1 MRFDLLMNFSRCSLG
16 AWLLCVVSCSSAL
29 AGQIDIDPSLPPVRG
44 VIEAYREDSGVLARF
59 HPWSM
64 SESRHA
70 RLKTLQKSFQSA
82 LKSID
87 FESLS
92 QEEKIDYLLFQNQL
106 VFDGRQLDRL
116 RNRHEEISPW
126 VPFGQ
131 VILDLFE
138 ARQRVE
144 PIAPEVLATT
154 LDQLKQSIHENQEK
168 LKSELETSPDN
179 LSPTLA
185 GRVAQWV
192 EMYRNALRD
201 WFRFYEGYHPS
212 FSWWVKAP
220 YQGVDTALADYADF
234 VRNDIAGFV
243 DGEDAPL
250 LGDPIGRGALL
261 ESLQYEMIA
270 YSPEELIEIA
280 YQEYAWCD
288 RERKRAAR
296 DLGFGDDWR
305 AAYDFVKTKFV
316 PPGEQPQ
323 LIKKLAHEAIDF
335 LEDRDLLTI
344 PPLAKEIWRM
354 RMMTPER
361 QKVNPYFTGGEVIS
375 VSYPTDTMEHSEKL
389 MSMRGNNVHF
399 SKATVHHELIPGHHL
414 QLFMADRYRTHRQ
427 LFRTPFLVEGWA
439 LYWEMLLWDLGFHES
454 PEDRIGMLF
463 WRSHR
468 CARIIFSL
476 SFHLGRMSAQE
487 AIDFLVENVGH
498 ERRNATAEVRRSI
511 QGGYIP
517 LYQAAYMLGGLQIRS
532 LYGELVE
539 SGRITAK
546 AFHNAILKENAIP
559 IDMIRASLKNS
570 ELTKDHKA
578 DWRFYH
584 DEALEADAD
593 QSSVDASLNPPSV
606 EEALAIGKKFRG
618 KVVRDSVEPHWFRN
632 GDKFWYKRR
641 LSDGKSVFQVVDA
654 TRGEQG
660 KAFDH
665 ELVAQAMSVFIGSK
679 VQPDRLPVEQI
690 VFDKGSSRVRLEG
703 KDNAWLWNPE
713 FTHLVKVEKADASQ
727 NQTASNQSRNQRRGS
742 RGRQMNSDRG
752 AISPDG
758 KWKVF
763 VKEHNLWLED
773 ETSGESVAL
782 SYDGNPGN
790 SYQPTAERA
799 RFVGM
804 QYNREEPEPGVPDVY
819 WSPDSRWLVAKR
831 FEPGIERH
839 VHLIESSPKDQLQ
852 PKLHSYSYLKPG
864 DKMPIEKPALFD
876 IQERKEIA
884 LNDTLYANPW
894 SISRMQWDGDS
905 KRFTFLYNQR
915 GHQVLRVIAVAPNS
929 GNVSTLLEESSDT
942 FVDYAYKNHFR
953 LMESSNEMLWM
964 SERDGWNH
972 LYLFD
977 AKTGFMKHQVTRGN
991 WIVRRVDRV
1000 DEEKRQIWFQAS
1012 GIDPSQDPYFIHYC
1026 RVNFDGTGLVRL
1038 TRSNGTHDIDY
1049 SPDGRFI
1056 MDKWSRVDQAPV
1068 TELRNAETGELIA
1081 EIERADVTELEAA
1094 GWQQPEPFKAKGR
1107 DGETDIYGVI
1117 YRPSDFDPGK
1127 KYAVIEKIY
1136 AGPHGSFVPK
1146 AFRPYQSAQA
1156 MAELGFIVVQID
1168 GMGTSNRS
1176 KAFHDVCWQNIGDA
1190 GFPDRIAW
1198 MKAAAKTRPFMDL
1211 ERVGIYG
1218 GSAGGQN
1225 TLRGLLAHGDF
1236 YKVGVADCGCH
1247 DNRMDKIWW
1256 NELWMGWPLGPHY
1269 DEQSNVTQAHR
1280 LKGDLLL
1287 LLGEMDRNVDPAS
1300 TMQVVDALIK
1310 ADKPF
1315 DMLVMPGVGHG
1326 AAGTP
1331 YGRKRMAQYFIEH
1344 LLQ

>member
-1 MRFDLLMNFSRCSLG
+1 MHFDPLMNFFRCCLG
-16 AWLLCVVSCSSAL
+16 SFLCFLGSSVFL
-29 AGQIDIDPSLPPVRG
+29 YAGEMDVDPSLPPVRG
-44 VIEAYREDSGVLARF
+44 LIEAYREDAGVLERF

-64 SESRHA
+64 SEARHMRTQA
-70 RLKTLQKSFQSA
+70 LHASFDGALKTIAF
-82 LKSID
+82 D
-87 FESLS
+87 GLS
-92 QEEKIDYLLFQNQL
+92 REEKIDYLLFQNQL

-116 RNRHEEISPW
+116 RDRHLEVLPW
-126 VPFGQ
+126 VPFGE

-144 PIAPEVLATT
+144 PIQPETMATT
-154 LDQLKQSIHENQEK
+154 LDQLKQAVQRHRK
-168 LKSELETSPDN
+168 ELRAQLEAHPD
-179 LSPTLA
+179 LISPTLA

-192 EMYRNALRD
+192 ETYQNALRD
-201 WFRFYEGYHPS
+201 WYRFYDGYHPS

-220 YQGVDTALADYADF
+220 YQSVDKELEGFADF
-234 VRNDIAGFV
+234 VRKEIAGYV
-243 DGEDAPL
+243 EGEAPPL
-250 LGDPIGRGALL
+250 LGDPIGRGALMEAL
-261 ESLQYEMIA
+261 EYEMVA

-280 YQEYAWCD
+280 YQEFEWCD

-305 AAYDFVKTKFV
+305 AAYDYVKTKYV

-335 LEDRDLLTI
+335 LEARDLLTI
-344 PPLAKEIWRM
+344 PSLAKEVWRM
-354 RMMTPER
+354 HMMTPER

-439 LYWEMLLWDLGFHES
+439 LYWEMLLWNMGFHES

-476 SFHLGRMSAQE
+476 SFHLGRMSAHE

-539 SGRITAK
+539 DGDMPAR
-546 AFHNAILKENAIP
+546 AFHDAILRENAIP
-559 IDMIRASLKNS
+559 IDMIRASLKKT
-570 ELTKDHKA
+570 ELSNDYKT

-584 DEALEADAD
+584 DESIESGSHQTDIVPEG
-593 QSSVDASLNPPSV
+593 SPSSV
-606 EEALAIGKKFRG
+606 EEALAVGGKFRG
-618 KVVRDSVEPHWFRN
+618 KVTRDSVEPHWFRK
-632 GDKFWYKRR
+632 GERFWYQRK

-654 TRGEQG
+654 TSGIQG
-660 KAFDH
+660 PAFDH
-665 ELVAQAMSVFIGSK
+665 ELVAKAMSELIGSS
-679 VQPDRLPVEQI
+679 VQAERLPVERI
-690 VFDKGSSRVRLEG
+690 VFDEGSDRIRLEG
-703 KDNAWLWNPE
+703 RDASWLWNPKY
-713 FTHLVKVEKADASQ
+713 THLIKVEQPQQANHERDT
-727 NQTASNQSRNQRRGS
+727 NLNRERGA
-742 RGRQMNSDRG
+742 RGRRPGGDMSSS
-752 AISPDG
+752 SPDG
-758 KWKVF
+758 TWKVS
-763 VKEHNLWLED
+763 VKEHNLWLTD
-773 ETSGESVAL
+773 TASGESFAL
-782 SYDGNPGN
+782 SYDGNPGD

-804 QYNREEPEPGVPDVY
+804 QYEREEPEQGVPQVY
-819 WSPDSRWLVAKR
+819 WSPDSRWLVAIR

-839 VHLIESSPKDQLQ
+839 VHLVESSPKDQLQ

-864 DKMPIEKPALFD
+864 DKMPVEKPALFD
-876 IQERKEIA
+876 LENRKEVP
-884 LNDTLYANPW
+884 LDDTLYANPW
-894 SISRMQWDGDS
+894 SISRFRWDEDS
-905 KRFTFLYNQR
+905 ERFTFLFNQR
-915 GHQVLRVIAVAPNS
+915 GHQLLRIVAVEPAS
-929 GNVSTLLEESSDT
+929 GQVSALLEEASNT

-953 LMESSNEMLWM
+953 MMESSNEILWM

-977 AKTGFMKHQVTRGN
+977 AATGYMKHQVTGGD
-991 WIVRRVDRV
+991 WVVRRVDRV

-1012 GIDPSQDPYFIHYC
+1012 GMDPSQDPYYIHYC

-1038 TRSNGTHDIDY
+1038 TQSNGTHSVEY
-1049 SPDGRFI
+1049 SPDGRFLI
-1056 MDKWSRVDQAPV
+1056 DTWSRVDLAPV
-1068 TELRNAETGELIA
+1068 TELRDAVSGKLIV
-1081 EIERADVTELEAA
+1081 EIERAETSKLEAS
-1094 GWQQPEPFKAKGR
+1094 GWQRPEPFQAKGR
-1107 DGETDIYGVI
+1107 DGVTDIYGVI
-1117 YRPSDFDPGK
+1117 YRPTDFDPTK
-1127 KYAVIEKIY
+1127 SYPVIEKIY

-1146 AFRPYQSAQA
+1146 EFRAYHGAQS

-1198 MKAAAKTRPFMDL
+1198 MRAAAEKYPYMDL

-1256 NELWMGWPLGPHY
+1256 NELWMGWPVGAHY
-1269 DEQSNVTQAHR
+1269 DEQSNVTQAHK
-1280 LKGDLLL
+1280 LKGNLLL

-1300 TMQVVDALIK
+1300 TMQVVNALIK

-1331 YGRKRMAQYFIEH
+1331 YGRKRMAQYFIDH
-1344 LLQ
+1344 L

>member
-1 MRFDLLMNFSRCSLG
+1 MHFEPLMNSLRCSIA
-16 AWLLCVVSCSSAL
+16 AWLILIGTGLQPVF
-29 AGQIDIDPSLPPVRG
+29 AGQIDMDPSLPPVRG
-44 VIEAYREDSGVLARF
+44 LIEAYREDAGVLGRF

-64 SESRHA
+64 SEARHVRMKALYASFGEALEGISYDALSR
-70 RLKTLQKSFQSA
+70 
-82 LKSID
+82 
-87 FESLS
+87 
-92 QEEKIDYLLFQNQL
+92 EEKIDYLMFQNQL
-106 VFDGRQLDRL
+106 VFDARQLDRL
-116 RNRHEEISPW
+116 RDRHMEIAPW

-144 PIAPEVLATT
+144 PIQPEALATT
-154 LDQLKQSIHENQEK
+154 LNQLKLAVQNHRKE
-168 LKSELETSPDN
+168 LKTQLESNPD
-179 LSPTLA
+179 LISPTLA

-192 EMYRNALRD
+192 DTYQNALRD
-201 WFRFYEGYHPS
+201 WYRFYEGYHPS
-212 FSWWVKAP
+212 FSWWVKTP
-220 YQGVDTALADYADF
+220 YQSVDKELDGFADF
-234 VRNDIAGFV
+234 VRKEIAGFV
-243 DGEDAPL
+243 EGEDPPL
-250 LGDPIGRGALL
+250 LGDPIGKDALMEAL
-261 ESLQYEMIA
+261 EYEMIA

-280 YQEYAWCD
+280 YQEYEWCD

-296 DLGFGDDWR
+296 DLGFGDDWK
-305 AAYDFVKTKFV
+305 AAYDYVKTKFV

-335 LEDRDLLTI
+335 LEARDLLTI
-344 PPLAKEIWRM
+344 PPLAKEVWRM

-375 VSYPTDTMEHSEKL
+375 VSYPTDTMEHSEKM

-476 SFHLGRMSAQE
+476 SFHLGRMSAEE

-539 SGRITAK
+539 DGDMPAR
-546 AFHNAILKENAIP
+546 AFHDAILKENAIP
-559 IDMIRASLKNS
+559 IDMIRASLKKTDLPEDYKPN
-570 ELTKDHKA
+570 
-578 DWRFYH
+578 WRFYH
-584 DEALEADAD
+584 DEPLEPGSQ
-593 QSSVDASLNPPSV
+593 QSGVTPDPSSV
-606 EEALAIGKKFRG
+606 EEALAVGRKFRG
-618 KVVRDSVEPHWFRN
+618 KLTRDSVEPHWFSD
-632 GDKFWYKRR
+632 GDKFWYKRK
-641 LSDGKSVFQVVDA
+641 LADGKSVFRVVDA
-654 TRGEQG
+654 TTGKQG
-660 KAFDH
+660 QAFDH
-665 ELVAQAMSVFIGSK
+665 SLVAAAMSELIGTS
-679 VQPDRLPVEQI
+679 VQAERLPVERI
-690 VFDKGSSRVRLEG
+690 VFDKGSDRIRLEG
-703 KDNAWLWNPE
+703 RDAWWLWNPKY
-713 FTHLVKVEKADASQ
+713 THLIKVDQPEETEGDLAA
-727 NQTASNQSRNQRRGS
+727 NEN
-742 RGRQMNSDRG
+742 RGRGRGTRGRRPGGDRSTT
-752 AISPDG
+752 SPDE

-763 VKEHNLWLED
+763 VKEHNLWLTD
-773 ETSGESVAL
+773 VASGDSVPL
-782 SYDGNPGN
+782 SYDGNPGD

-804 QYNREEPEPGVPDVY
+804 QYQREEPEQGVPRVF
-819 WSPDSRWLVAKR
+819 WSPDSRWLVAMR

-864 DKMPIEKPALFD
+864 DKMPVEKPALFD
-876 IQERKEIA
+876 LKLQKEIP
-884 LNDTLYANPW
+884 LNDALYANPW
-894 SISRMQWDGDS
+894 SISRLQWDEDS
-905 KRFTFLYNQR
+905 ERFTFLFNQR
-915 GHQVLRVIAVAPNS
+915 GHQVLRVIAVEPGS
-929 GNVSTLLEESSDT
+929 GQVSTLLEEASDT
-942 FVDYAYKNHFR
+942 FVDYAYKNYFNM
-953 LMESSNEMLWM
+953 MESSNELLWM

-977 AKTGFMKHQVTRGN
+977 ASTGYMKHQVTRGS
-991 WIVRRVDRV
+991 WVVRRVDRV

-1012 GIDPSQDPYFIHYC
+1012 GIDPSQDPYYIHHC

-1038 TRSNGTHDIDY
+1038 TRSNGTHSVDN
-1049 SPDGRFI
+1049 SPDNRFI
-1056 MDKWSRVDQAPV
+1056 IDTWSRVDQAPV
-1068 TELRNAETGELIA
+1068 VELREAETGRLIA
-1081 EIERADVTELEAA
+1081 EIERSEISELEAT
-1094 GWQQPEPFKAKGR
+1094 GWQRPEPFEAKGR
-1107 DGETDIYGVI
+1107 NGVTDIYGVI
-1117 YRPSDFDPGK
+1117 YRPSDFDPK
-1127 KYAVIEKIY
+1127 KSYPVIEKIY

-1146 AFRPYQSAQA
+1146 EFRSFHSAQS

-1198 MKAAAKTRPFMDL
+1198 MKAAAEKYPYMDL
-1211 ERVGIYG
+1211 DRVGIYG

-1256 NELWMGWPLGPHY
+1256 NELWMGWPVGAHY

-1280 LKGDLLL
+1280 LQGDLLL

-1331 YGRKRMAQYFIEH
+1331 YGRKRMAQYFMDH
-1344 LLQ
+1344 L